1 MPTADRID
9 VHHHIVPPGYG
20 DWLRE
25 QGVGSDGPP
34 LPSWSKEQALAVM
47 DGHGIAAAVLSLSG
61 PGVHL
66 GNDEQ
71 ARAKAREIN
80 EYTADIVASTPGR
93 FGFFATVTLPDVEG
107 AVAEAG
113 YALDELR
120 ADGVI
125 LLANS
130 GGRYLGDTAFEPLL
144 AALDAR
150 SATVFVHPGDLPG
163 GGVAGLPPVAIDY
176 PFDTTRAAVNLA
188 MTGALTRY
196 PNIKF
201 ILPHGGG
208 FLPYQAYRIAPVIA
222 QGGDPGAALDTL
234 RRFYFDTGLCT
245 SPAALPSLLA
255 FADPQRL
262 MYGSDWPY
270 APEFAIGYFDSL
282 LDGYPLDAE
291 LRVRMER
298 TNAEALFPRLAGG
311 AR

>member
-1 MPTADRID
+1 MPTANRID
-9 VHHHIVPPGYG
+9 VHHHIIPPGYG

-25 QGVGSDGPP
+25 QGLGAEGAP

-47 DGHGIAAAVLSLSG
+47 DRHGIAAALLSLSG

-66 GNDEQ
+66 GDDEQ

-80 EYTADIVASTPGR
+80 SYTAEVVASAPDR

-113 YALDELR
+113 YALDELQ

-125 LLANS
+125 LFANS
-130 GGRYLGDTAFEPLL
+130 GGLYLGDPAFEPLL
-144 AALDAR
+144 AALEAR
-150 SATVFVHPGDLPG
+150 SATVLVHPGELPG
-163 GGVAGLPPVAIDY
+163 GGVAGLPPVAVDY

-188 MTGALTRY
+188 MTGALSRY
-196 PNIKF
+196 PSIKF

-208 FLPYQAYRIAPVIA
+208 FLPYQAYRVAPVIA
-222 QGGDPGAALDTL
+222 QGGDPGAALQTL
-234 RRFYFDTGLCT
+234 RQFYFDTGLCG

-270 APEFAIGYFDSL
+270 APEFAIDYFDGL
-282 LDGYPLDAE
+282 FDAYPMDAE
-291 LRVRMER
+291 SRVRIER
-298 TNAEALFPRLAGG
+298 ANAEALFPRLAGG
-311 AR
+311 GR